1 MAINFLNSV
10 DLNTSQLLNAV
21 IQNVAADP
29 SSVLQGQII
38 YRTDTNQ
45 LKVANGTGYVQV
57 GGSFTIR
64 AADST
69 SGSNDFVV
77 TPGSTVSLAGGT
89 NMTVTRGGSG
99 SENVFTVNTTAT
111 PDQTITL
118 TGAVTGTGTGSFVTT
133 LQQVVDTT
141 KFVAAA
147 ITKSGEDFIANA
159 LDTQIPTT
167 KSVYNYVNE
176 ALTGT
181 LVFKGGF
188 NANTGVVSSGPNIGD
203 QMYTTDQDLSITIGD
218 YYVVTT
224 AGDFFGDS
232 SIPLTDG
239 DQVIAIATVNQPT
252 VIVKANFTVVQSDR
266 DLATIATVGIGNV
279 NASATSGIDVSY
291 TSGTANLVVDV
302 NEVPA
307 STDTPKK
314 ILGTDSSDVTKTFT
328 NAEFF
333 EHRFLKLV
341 LNDGDASGGIQRTY
355 DSGTGITDYEVDF
368 SNFMGGVSAE
378 NLSIEI
384 VRNSGDRD
392 TVYAQLKRSG
402 DFLNVYF
409 SGAEV
414 ANSAMLL
421 LLTNVA

>member
-147 ITKSGEDFIANA
+147 ITKSGEDFVTNA
-159 LDTQIPTT
+159 VDTQIPTT
-167 KSVYNYVNE
+167 KSVYNYVNLV
-176 ALTGT
+176 LTGN
-181 LVFKGGF
+181 LIFKGGF
-188 NANTGVVSSGPNIGD
+188 NANSGVITSGPNISND
-203 QMYTTDQDLSITIGD
+203 LYTDVAITAGD
-218 YYVVTT
+218 YYIVTT
-224 AGDFFGDS
+224 LGNFFGDS
-232 SIPLTDG
+232 AIPLTVG
-239 DQVIAIATVNQPT
+239 DSVIADSTVAQGSVAKT
-252 VIVKANFTVVQSDR
+252 DFTIVQADR
-266 DLATIATVGIGNV
+266 DLATLTTVGIGNV

-355 DSGTGITDYEVDF
+355 DSGTGITDFEVDF

-402 DFLNVYF
+402 DILNVYF